1 MGKKAGLILVLLLII
16 ASVKSQETKD
26 SYKTIDSLTYN
37 LFVKQD
43 WKTLLTEGKN
53 YKKKGTDFYYLKVR
67 MGIAN
72 FKTGRYLLAVKLL
85 EEAYNLNKF
94 DVVVQDYLYWAY
106 RYSGLFLESD
116 VFYKKM
122 DVSLQKKIGLDLK
135 FISAV
140 DVGVVATSNSNYN
153 EMLTNNNNNETTNYR
168 YFLDNHQIITV
179 GLNHRFSNN
188 TNFYHRLTIM
198 PRKLVYQEN
207 NLGETTNVFYKG
219 TETRYYANAT
229 FALGKC
235 WYLDAYAV
243 LLFGNFDDLT
253 SGITTGNSLK
263 FTDKVNYSDVV
274 FGGAISKSSTYLRN
288 SINVSYSN
296 LNGLNQLQTG
306 YSISLYPLANTL
318 IVPFGSFQYV
328 SESLDSY
335 SDNRMVYSGG
345 VAINTKKISLTG
357 FATVGE
363 IQNYIS
369 NNGSVVYNQLAK
381 TESEFGAIVQVYL
394 NKFELKLGYSLMN
407 MKDYSVSDLD
417 ELNSFKYKQQNLI
430 LGVTWRQ

>member
-1 MGKKAGLILVLLLII
+1 MGKKAGLILVLLLMI
-16 ASVKSQETKD
+16 ASLQSQEIKN
-26 SYKTIDSLTYN
+26 SYKTIDSLTYD
-37 LFVKQD
+37 LFLKQD
-43 WKTLLTEGKN
+43 WETLLATGKK
-53 YKKKGTDFYYLKVR
+53 YKKNGADFYYLKVR

-72 FKTGRYLLAVKLL
+72 FKTGHYLLAVKQL

-106 RYSGLFLESD
+106 RNSGLFLESD

-122 DVSLQKKIGLDLK
+122 DISLQKQIGFDLK
-135 FISAV
+135 FLSAI
-140 DVGVVATSNSNYN
+140 DVGVVATSNSDYD
-153 EMLTNNNNNETTNYR
+153 EMLGNNNNNETTNYR
-168 YFLDNHQIITV
+168 YFIDNQQIITL

-188 TNFYHRLTIM
+188 TNFYHRFTIM

-207 NLGETTNVFYKG
+207 NLGETTNVFYEG

-229 FALGKC
+229 FALGKR
-235 WYLDAYAV
+235 WYLDAYLT
-243 LLFGNFDDLT
+243 LLFGKYDDLT

-263 FTDKVNYSDVV
+263 FTDKINYSDVV
-274 FGGAISKSSTYLRN
+274 FGGEISKSSTYFRN

-318 IVPFGSFQYV
+318 LVPFGSFQYV

-345 VAINTKKISLTG
+345 LAINTKNISFTG
-357 FATVGE
+357 FVNAGE
-363 IQNYIS
+363 IKNYNS
-369 NNGSVVYNQLAK
+369 NNGSVVYNQLAA
-381 TESEFGAIVQVYL
+381 TESEFGAILQVYL

-407 MKDYSVSDLD
+407 MKDYSVSDL
-417 ELNSFKYKQQNLI
+417 EVQNSFKYKQQNLI
-430 LGVTWRQ
+430 LGVTWRK

>member
-1 MGKKAGLILVLLLII
+1 MGKKAGLILVLLLMI
-16 ASVKSQETKD
+16 ASLQSQETKD
-26 SYKTIDSLTYN
+26 SYKTIDSLTYD
-37 LFVKQD
+37 LFLKQD
-43 WKTLLTEGKN
+43 WKTLLEVGKN

-67 MGIAN
+67 MGIAH
-72 FKTGRYLLAVKLL
+72 FKTGHYLLAVKLL
-85 EEAYNLNKF
+85 EAAYNLNKF

-140 DVGVVATSNSNYN
+140 DFGVVTTSNSDYD
-153 EMLTNNNNNETTNYR
+153 EMLVNNTNNETTNTR

-188 TNFYHRLTIM
+188 TNFYHQFTIM

-207 NLGETTNVFYKG
+207 NLAETTNIFYKG

-229 FALGKC
+229 FALGKR

-263 FTDKVNYSDVV
+263 FTDKINYSDVV
-274 FGGAISKSSTYLRN
+274 FGGAISKSSIYFRN
-288 SINVSYSN
+288 SLNISYSN

-318 IVPFGSFQYV
+318 LVPFGSFQYV

-335 SDNRMVYSGG
+335 SDNRMVYTGG
-345 VAINTKKISLTG
+345 IAINTKRISFTG

-363 IQNYIS
+363 IKNYIS
-369 NNGSVVYNQLAK
+369 NNGSVVYNQLAE
-381 TESEFGAIVQVYL
+381 TESEFGAILQVYL

-407 MKDYSVSDLD
+407 MKDYSVSDL
-417 ELNSFKYKQQNLI
+417 EVQNLFKYKQQNLI
-430 LGVTWRQ
+430 LGVTWRL

>member
-1 MGKKAGLILVLLLII
+1 MDKKAGLVLILLLMI
-16 ASVKSQETKD
+16 ASLQSQEIKN
-26 SYKTIDSLTYN
+26 SYKSIDSLTYN
-37 LFVKQD
+37 LFINQD
-43 WKTLLTEGKN
+43 WKTLLEEGKK
-53 YKKKGTDFYYLKVR
+53 YKKSESDFYYLKVR

-72 FKTGRYLLAVKLL
+72 FKTGHYLLAVKLL

-94 DVVVQDYLYWAY
+94 DLVVQDYLYWAY

-122 DVSLQKKIGLDLK
+122 DISLQKQIGLDLK
-135 FISAV
+135 FISAI
-140 DVGVVATSNSNYN
+140 DVGLVATSNSDYN
-153 EMLTNNNNNETTNYR
+153 EMLENNTVNETTNYR
-168 YFLDNHQIITV
+168 FFIDNQQIITF

-207 NLGETTNVFYKG
+207 NLGEITNVFYKG
-219 TETRYYANAT
+219 TETRYYADAT
-229 FALGKC
+229 FALGKR
-235 WYLDAYAV
+235 WYLDAYMV
-243 LLFGNFDDLT
+243 LLFGNYDDLT
-253 SGITTGNSLK
+253 SGVTRGNTLN
-263 FTDKVNYSDVV
+263 FTDKINYSDVV
-274 FGGAISKSSTYLRN
+274 FGGKISKSSSYFRN
-288 SINVSYSN
+288 SLNVSYSN

-318 IVPFGSFQYV
+318 VVPFGSFQYV
-328 SESLDSY
+328 RESLDSY
-335 SDNRMVYSGG
+335 SDNRMVYTGG
-345 VAINTKKISLTG
+345 IEINTKNISFTG
-357 FATVGE
+357 FVNAGE
-363 IQNYIS
+363 INNYNS
-369 NNGSVVYNQLAK
+369 NNGSVVYNQVAT

-417 ELNSFKYKQQNLI
+417 DLNSFKYKQQNLI